1 MCQSPVAMMQP
12 TLVSQHTSCCVDSP
26 VSAVQVQKLSRTRS
40 TFSTR
45 KPLSRNGRSTTFPI
59 GVQSTKSCLN
69 LDDMRKSLVVS
80 KSPSSK
86 KGVRRTLSSQ
96 ALKAIS
102 RTTRLTSSS
111 KDKELEP
118 DSEFFSM
125 ICFNPSDP
133 QERSKY
139 NDCAVKKYIR
149 RHPEA
154 LKVTYDFQVKG
165 RGNLTVTR
173 YPIYA
178 LVALG
183 ASLSTIKMAIKANPD
198 AVKVSNDFNST
209 LLHAACSVREIDMD
223 VIRYIYSKYPAAIC
237 KSTKLVYL
245 PLHNACQSAAPS
257 LELIQFLVEEYPKS
271 LMAIT
276 KLGDTPLRSAQR
288 NKAMPED
295 VLQLEQETARLFDL
309 EENSALFQ
317 EVKERQS
324 WGSIRVAK
332 EVLDADESSIDS
344 TGNESDDGDLPRTD
358 SLNSVASRCA

>member
-1 MCQSPVAMMQP
+1 M
-12 TLVSQHTSCCVDSP
+12 
-26 VSAVQVQKLSRTRS
+26 
-40 TFSTR
+40 
-45 KPLSRNGRSTTFPI
+45 RN
-59 GVQSTKSCLN
+59 
-69 LDDMRKSLVVS
+69 SLVVS

-102 RTTRLTSSS
+102 RTTRLASSS

-295 VLQLEQETARLFDL
+295 VLQFLEQETARLFDL